1 MLTLQVVAGDRMDL
15 DLVLKTIVDA
25 RSQDSTAWIPEELTR
40 YVEKSGQWSLA
51 KRDCETS
58 RLPDDSAPGD
68 SLSSWV
74 AHYATWG
81 SPLDQVRVR
90 YRKAKVDKSWF
101 VCPVSQDRT
110 GWDRALDVLL
120 PLLADKGTRDAIA
133 ATIGK
138 AARPLIR
145 EAFAPVIRSLVVDSL
160 TDILQDDVDDESER
174 NTDIPGRGAGLAS

>member
-1 MLTLQVVAGDRMDL
+1 MDL
-15 DLVLKTIVDA
+15 DLVLKTLVDA
-25 RSQDSTAWIPEELTR
+25 RSQDSTAWIPDELTR
-40 YVEKSGQWSLA
+40 YIGKSGQWSLA

-90 YRKAKVDKSWF
+90 YRKGKVDKSWF
-101 VCPVSQDRT
+101 VCPKSQERT

-133 ATIGK
+133 ATVGK

-160 TDILQDDVDDESER
+160 TDILQDDVEDEPQR
-174 NTDIPGRGAGLAS
+174 TTDLSGSGPSLAS

>member
-1 MLTLQVVAGDRMDL
+1 MDL
-15 DLVLKTIVDA
+15 DLVLKTLVDA

-40 YVEKSGQWSLA
+40 YVGKSGQWSLA

-58 RLPDDSAPGD
+58 RLPDDSAPGE

-90 YRKAKVDKSWF
+90 YRKDKVDKSWF
-101 VCPVSQDRT
+101 VCPTSQERS
-110 GWDRALDVLL
+110 GWDRAMDVLL

-160 TDILQDDVDDESER
+160 TDILQDDADDEPEC
-174 NTDIPGRGAGLAS
+174 NTDLPGRGPSLAS